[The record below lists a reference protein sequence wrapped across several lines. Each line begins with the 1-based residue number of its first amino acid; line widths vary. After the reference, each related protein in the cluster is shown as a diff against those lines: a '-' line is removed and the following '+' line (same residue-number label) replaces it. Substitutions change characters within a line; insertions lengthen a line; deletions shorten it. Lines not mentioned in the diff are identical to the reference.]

1 MVGRGINGRQATTTT
16 RVHAAT
22 PQTSTKLTGRH
33 TLLGTRSLFMY
44 IMSNCVAW
52 IDETQRFA
60 GPPEALLPAFHL
72 SPGGREIFRSSPFFI
87 DRNSPVVRSDT
98 TSNISASRKRSVNT
112 SVIEASFETTLWRR
126 KRIPPPPLPV
136 VKSI

>member
-72 SPGGREIFRSSPFFI
+72 SPGGREIFFPPRSFLSTETRLSSEATQLRIFRRP
-87 DRNSPVVRSDT
+87 
-98 TSNISASRKRSVNT
+98 AS
-112 SVIEASFETTLWRR
+112 EALIRR
-126 KRIPPPPLPV
+126 
-136 VKSI
+136 